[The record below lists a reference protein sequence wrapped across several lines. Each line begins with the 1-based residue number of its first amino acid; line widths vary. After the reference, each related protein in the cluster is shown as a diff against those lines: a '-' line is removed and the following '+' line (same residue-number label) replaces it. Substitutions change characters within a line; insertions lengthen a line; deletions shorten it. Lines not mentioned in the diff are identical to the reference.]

1 MKTVLKYITLP
12 FVGVNRISGWLSDK
26 AEAFVS
32 TPVLVII
39 WMIFFF
45 GTYGMYVHETV
56 IDYIL
61 LGGLTFVYA
70 IIVFFVLSMA
80 INIVPR
86 ILEFFTRPF
95 ISLYNFAGGSS
106 RSKTNIL
113 SDYEIEKML
122 KEEVETSCCRV
133 LYPCI
138 WSRNIP
144 CHRNGRGI

>member
-1 MKTVLKYITLP
+1 MKIVLKYLTLP
-12 FVGVNRISGWLSDK
+12 FVGINRISGWLSDK

-56 IDYIL
+56 IDYIF

-95 ISLYNFAGGSS
+95 VSLYNFAGGSS
-106 RSKTNIL
+106 RSKANIL
-113 SDYEIEKML
+113 SDDEIEKML
-122 KEEVETSCCRV
+122 KEEAETSCCRV
-133 LYPCI
+133 IYP
-138 WSRNIP
+138 
-144 CHRNGRGI
+144 

>member
-1 MKTVLKYITLP
+1 MKIVLKYITLP
-12 FVGVNRISGWLSDK
+12 FVGINRISGWLSDK

-56 IDYIL
+56 IDYIF

-95 ISLYNFAGGSS
+95 VSLYNFAGGSS

-113 SDYEIEKML
+113 SDDEIEKML
-122 KEEVETSCCRV
+122 KEEAETSCCRV
-133 LYPCI
+133 IYP
-138 WSRNIP
+138 
-144 CHRNGRGI
+144 

>member
-1 MKTVLKYITLP
+1 MKTVIKYISLP
-12 FVGVNRISGWLSDK
+12 FVGINRVYGWLSDK

-32 TPVLVII
+32 IPVLVII
-39 WMIFFF
+39 WMIIFF
-45 GTYGMYVHETV
+45 GDIV
-56 IDYIL
+56 IDDHIF
-61 LGGLTFVYA
+61 LGGLTAVYA
-70 IIVFFVLSMA
+70 IIVFFILSLA

>member
-1 MKTVLKYITLP
+1 MKTVLKYVTLP
-12 FVGVNRISGWLSDK
+12 FVGINRISGWLSDK

-56 IDYIL
+56 IDYIF

-95 ISLYNFAGGSS
+95 VSLYNFAGGSS
-106 RSKTNIL
+106 RSKANIL
-113 SDYEIEKML
+113 SDDEIEKML
-122 KEEVETSCCRV
+122 KEEAETSCCRV
-133 LYPCI
+133 IYP
-138 WSRNIP
+138 
-144 CHRNGRGI
+144 

>member
-56 IDYIL
+56 IDYIF

-95 ISLYNFAGGSS
+95 VSLYNFAGGSS
-106 RSKTNIL
+106 RYKTNIF
-113 SDYEIEKML
+113 
-122 KEEVETSCCRV
+122 
-133 LYPCI
+133 
-138 WSRNIP
+138 
-144 CHRNGRGI
+144 

>member
-56 IDYIL
+56 IDYIF

-95 ISLYNFAGGSS
+95 VSLYNFAGGSS

-113 SDYEIEKML
+113 SDDEIEKML
-122 KEEVETSCCRV
+122 KEEAETSCCRV
-133 LYPCI
+133 IYP
-138 WSRNIP
+138 
-144 CHRNGRGI
+144 